1 MFNRLFKMPMDEHFL
16 FMKWHGRKPLRFPE
30 TRGFFKYKI
39 NSFQNMHVLSYQH
52 IFCRIMQT
60 HLSKICR
67 LAFALAFLLMAGPD
81 VFAQSSDQ
89 KTNLQIYGSAL
100 QYKGDITGD
109 DEFGDLEWGG
119 GISLNRYLSPSFDAG
134 LHLTYGSTEDTGIGS
149 MAGSMFD
156 AQMGTA
162 MLGLRLKMYG
172 TILKEDAFIGPYLQ
186 IAGGGAWAKTD
197 ATRADGTMQQ
207 DDKFFT
213 TAARGGAGIRF
224 RFSDAVS
231 AFVETNYMII
241 GQDKIDGYDVGDND
255 RFLMHNVGLGF
266 NLGKAKDTD
275 GDGVPDRR
283 DDCPDTPTG
292 VQVDKRGCPVD
303 TDGDG
308 VPDYQDECPS
318 EAGVANLNG
327 CPDRDGDGVA
337 DKNDQCPDE
346 AGTAATNGCPD
357 SDNDGVADAQDKCPD
372 TPAGVQV
379 GPDGCPVDSDGD
391 GVPDNEDACPNSAG
405 TAETKGCPELDE
417 ATLKLIEEKVR
428 FEFDRA
434 RVQDSYKQLL
444 DSITVALQKY
454 PDHVLLIKGHADH
467 IGSEEYNQA
476 LSERRAEA
484 VKEYLIQQGVQNP
497 DRLVTKGYGETQP
510 LVKVNERLSRRRTEK
525 QRAQNRRVGF
535 EMNTPDMQLNME

>member
-1 MFNRLFKMPMDEHFL
+1 
-16 FMKWHGRKPLRFPE
+16 
-30 TRGFFKYKI
+30 
-39 NSFQNMHVLSYQH
+39 
-52 IFCRIMQT
+52 MQT

>member
-1 MFNRLFKMPMDEHFL
+1 
-16 FMKWHGRKPLRFPE
+16 
-30 TRGFFKYKI
+30 
-39 NSFQNMHVLSYQH
+39 MHVLSYQH
-52 IFCRIMQT
+52 ILCRIMQT
-60 HLSKICR
+60 HLSKIKK
-67 LAFALAFLLMAGPD
+67 LAFALVFLLIAGPD

-89 KTNLQIYGSAL
+89 RTNLQIYGSAL
-100 QYKGDITGD
+100 QYKGDLED
-109 DEFGDLEWGG
+109 QFFESNKLEWGG
-119 GISLNRYLSPSFDAG
+119 GLNLNRYLSPSFDAG
-134 LHLTYGSTEDTGIGS
+134 LHLTYGGVESKMSD
-149 MAGSMFD
+149 MNRFD
-156 AQMGTA
+156 SQLGTA
-162 MLGLRLKMYG
+162 MLAVRLKMYG
-172 TILKEDAFIGPYLQ
+172 NILPEDAFIGPYLQ
-186 IAGGGAWAKTD
+186 VGGGGAWGKID
-197 ATRADGTMQQ
+197 AISNGMVSPSD
-207 DDKFFT
+207 DDKFFSG
-213 TAARGGAGIRF
+213 ALKGGAGIRF

-231 AFVETNYMII
+231 AFIESNYMII
-241 GQDKIDGYDVGDND
+241 GQDKIDGVDVGDND

-266 NLGKAKDTD
+266 NLGRAADTD

-292 VQVDKRGCPVD
+292 VQVDKNGCPVD

-308 VPDYQDECPS
+308 VADYQDECPA

-357 SDNDGVADAQDKCPD
+357 SDNDGVADAQDNCPD

-405 TAETKGCPELDE
+405 TAETKGCPELDA
-417 ATLKLIEEKVR
+417 ATQKLIEEKVR

-444 DSITVALQKY
+444 DSITMALQKY
-454 PDHVLLIKGHADH
+454 PDHVLLIKGHADY

-510 LVKVNERLSRRRTEK
+510 LVKVNERLSRRRTERE
-525 QRAQNRRVGF
+525 RAQNRRVGF

>member
-1 MFNRLFKMPMDEHFL
+1 
-16 FMKWHGRKPLRFPE
+16 
-30 TRGFFKYKI
+30 
-39 NSFQNMHVLSYQH
+39 MHVLSYQN
-52 IFCRIMQT
+52 ILCRIMRTQLT
-60 HLSKICR
+60 KISR
-67 LAFALAFLLMAGPD
+67 LAFALMCLLIASTDLM
-81 VFAQSSDQ
+81 AQSSDQ

-100 QYKGDITGD
+100 QYRG
-109 DEFGDLEWGG
+109 EVENQHFESNRLEWGG
-119 GISLNRYLSPSFDAG
+119 GLNLNRYISPSFDGG
-134 LHLTYGSTEDTGIGS
+134 LHLTYGSTEANQNGN
-149 MAGSMFD
+149 MFD

-162 MLGLRLKMYG
+162 MLALRLKMYG

-186 IAGGGAWAKTD
+186 VAGGGAWAKTD
-197 ATRADGTMQQ
+197 ATRADGTMLQ

-213 TAARGGAGIRF
+213 SALKGGAGIRF

-231 AFVETNYMII
+231 AFVESNYMLI
-241 GQDKIDGYDVGDND
+241 GQDKIDGIDEGEND

-275 GDGVPDRR
+275 MDGVPDRR

-292 VQVDKRGCPVD
+292 VQVDKNGCPID

-308 VPDYQDECPS
+308 VADYQDECPT

-327 CPDRDGDGVA
+327 CPDRDGDGIA
-337 DKNDQCPDE
+337 DKNDQCPDQP
-346 AGTAATNGCPD
+346 GTAATNGCPD
-357 SDNDGVADAQDKCPD
+357 ADGDGVADANDNCPD

-379 GPDGCPVDSDGD
+379 GADGCPVDSDGD

-405 TAETKGCPELDE
+405 TAANKGCPEVDA
-417 ATLKLIEEKVR
+417 ATMKLINEKVR

-454 PDHVLLIKGHADH
+454 PDHVLLIKGHADY

-476 LSERRAEA
+476 LSERRAQA

-510 LVKVNERLSRRRTEK
+510 LVKVNERLSRRRTAND
-525 QRAQNRRVGF
+525 RAKNRRVGF
-535 EMNTPDMQLNME
+535 ELNTPDMQLNME